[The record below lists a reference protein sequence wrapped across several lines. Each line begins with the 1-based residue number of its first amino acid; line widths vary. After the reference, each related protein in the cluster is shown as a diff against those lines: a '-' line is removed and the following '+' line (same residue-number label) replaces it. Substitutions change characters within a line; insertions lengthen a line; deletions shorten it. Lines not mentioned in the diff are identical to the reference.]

1 MRLTT
6 VVVLILLFC
15 TSPLQSQIK
24 VTDDVSINLN
34 GVFNTWFQYQ
44 NDFWFGRAPYKDWYA
59 VQMLRFRPV
68 INYGENIK
76 VITRFD
82 MGQGWWGVNN
92 EPPTNPVNVPGGH
105 QRPGSGSGLFDR
117 KDTHYFF
124 HVDQAY
130 LWFNVPQINTAFTVG
145 RSQWLVGHRLLID
158 NQYDGVKA
166 DVSMNNGSTLSFG
179 WAFVASG
186 TDGLSTLDNVAPDW
200 RGATDA
206 RNAYLYLTNYATTLP
221 NIGNTKLDVYA
232 FFYRDHSTNDHLAYI
247 PNRLDYKRPRF
258 TPQIS
263 HLFAIGAAG
272 NSTFGALSL
281 EWEANYLRGR
291 DEFGDNGYGPTLD
304 MDINDGTLRGYN
316 AYVRAQYA
324 VTPAVSLGG
333 FVGLGSGDPDGPW
346 GGTGNVNKLRTAGF
360 WYLTEV
366 WEDSIMPDEEGI
378 TPQGLGAP
386 NVRGYRE
393 LENTTAGQVNVTF
406 RPISKLSMF
415 FSYTYLR
422 ATEPIY
428 AWRTEILP
436 DQSLG
441 PNHGPIRNLSA
452 QDIGWEVDFKFD
464 YRLYDRL
471 LLTARGG
478 YFSPGTAAGYLINGS
493 DQWLDPA
500 WELKGEVTFTF

>member
-1 MRLTT
+1 MRSLFITI
-6 VVVLILLFC
+6 LILIMFV
-15 TSPLQSQIK
+15 PAAQAQIK
-24 VTDDVSINLN
+24 VNDDVSIDLN
-34 GVFNTWFQYQ
+34 GVFTTWFQYQ

-68 INYGENIK
+68 LNYGENIK
-76 VITRFD
+76 VVTRFD

-92 EPPTNPVNVPGGH
+92 EPPSNPVNAPGRH
-105 QRPGSGSGLFDR
+105 QRPGSGTGLFDN

-130 LWFNVPQINTAFTVG
+130 LWFNVPSINTAFTVG
-145 RSQWLVGHRLLID
+145 RSQWMAGHRMVID

-186 TDGLSTLDNVAPDW
+186 IDGISTLESVAPDW

-206 RNAYLYLTNYATTLP
+206 RNAYLYLTNYATTLQ
-221 NIGNTKLDVYA
+221 NFGNTRLNAYA
-232 FFYRDHSTNDHLAYI
+232 FYYKDHSTNDLLAYI

-258 TPQIS
+258 TPQVS
-263 HLFAIGAAG
+263 QLFTIGVAG
-272 NSTFGALSL
+272 NSKFGDLTL
-281 EWEANYLRGR
+281 EWEANYLTGK
-291 DEFGDNGYGPTLD
+291 DDFDNPDHGAALD
-304 MDINDGTLRGYN
+304 VDINDGTVRGYN
-316 AYVRAQYA
+316 AYVRGQYA
-324 VTPAVSLGG
+324 VSPAVSLGG
-333 FVGLGSGDPDGPW
+333 FLGLGSGDPDGPW

-393 LENTTAGQVNVTF
+393 LENTTAGQINLTY
-406 RPISKLSMF
+406 RPAPRFSMF
-415 FSYTYLR
+415 FSYTLLR

-428 AWRTEILP
+428 AWQTQILEDGSPGP
-436 DQSLG
+436 D
-441 PNHGPIRNLSA
+441 HGPIQNMSA
-452 QDIGWEVDFKFD
+452 QDIGWEFDFKFD
-464 YRLYDRL
+464 YRLLDRL
-471 LLTARGG
+471 TLTARGG
-478 YFSPGTAAGYLINGS
+478 YFDPGTAAAYLINGT

-500 WELKGEVTFTF
+500 WELKGEVTFAF